1 MKILEIIELRSV
13 SKQLNFLK
21 PELNSL
27 INKLNKETNG
37 CSIKIYRHLSLDTDF
52 SIHLHYNSNK
62 TDNNGSTIGLQ
73 LISVLKEFGLTYH
86 HIWCELN
93 TGNRKAEKNEF

>member
-13 SKQLNFLK
+13 SKQLSFLK
-21 PELNSL
+21 PEFISL
-27 INKLNKETNG
+27 INKLNKESND
-37 CSIKIYRHLSLDTDF
+37 CKIKIYSHLFVDTDF
-52 SIHLHYNSNK
+52 SIHLHYDSNK
-62 TDNNGSTIGLQ
+62 TDINGSPIGLQ

-93 TGNRKAEKNEF
+93 TK

>member
-21 PELNSL
+21 PELKSL
-27 INKLNKETNG
+27 IDKLNKESNN
-37 CSIKIYRHLSLDTDF
+37 CSIKIYRHLSVDTDF
-52 SIHLHYNSNK
+52 SIHMHYDSNK
-62 TDNNGSTIGLQ
+62 TNNNGSTIGLQ

-93 TGNRKAEKNEF
+93 IKQ

>member
-21 PELNSL
+21 PGLNSL
-27 INKLNKETNG
+27 INKSNNKTND
-37 CSIKIYRHLSLDTDF
+37 CSTKIYRHLSVDTDF
-52 SIHLHYNSNK
+52 SIHLLYDSNR
-62 TDNNGSTIGLQ
+62 TDNNGGTIGLQ

-86 HIWCELN
+86 HTWCELN
-93 TGNRKAEKNEF
+93 TN